1 MGARSVQQGQIHF
14 GTIRLA
20 LCEERV
26 RPSQGDDITSF
37 WPDVTCRECVAVALQ
52 RLWDY
57 AFPDLLQAAKRLKM
71 PVPQRRPSKPT
82 WGKSLGAADSA
93 KDDADINQVP
103 RVRRQ

>member
-1 MGARSVQQGQIHF
+1 MGARSIQQGQIHF

-37 WPDVTCRECVAVALQ
+37 WPDVTCRVCVAVAFQ

-57 AFPDLLQAAKRLKM
+57 AFPDLLQAATRLKM
-71 PVPQRRPSKPT
+71 PEPQRRTFKPT
-82 WGKSLGAADSA
+82 WEKSLAAADSA
-93 KDDADINQVP
+93 KDDADIDQVP
-103 RVRRQ
+103 RVRR